1 MPIDSVEDLR
11 ENLAVAASVE
21 LSTIP
26 LYLFVMCSI
35 RDEDSDAARLIASVV
50 VEEIP
55 HTTLMSRCLAPV
67 ARCLVQLPIDRGLHA
82 APTFEGFVA
91 IGDPWDE
98 TSALAHTVARDH
110 SETAKACYLVSG
122 LRPSI

>member
-11 ENLAVAASVE
+11 EHLAVAASVE

-26 LYLFVMCSI
+26 LCLFVMYSI

-50 VEEIP
+50 VEAIL

-67 ARCLVQLPIDRGLHA
+67 ARYLVQLPIDRGLHA
-82 APTFEGFVA
+82 APTFEGFVV
-91 IGDPWDE
+91 IGDPWEE
-98 TSALAHTVARDH
+98 TSALAHSVARDH
-110 SETAKACYLVSG
+110 SETAKACYLVSC